1 PFNAKEYL
9 AGEQCP
15 VFFGSALNN
24 FGVRELL
31 DCFVEIAPPPQPKK
45 AEERLVQPN
54 EDKFSGFVFKIHAN
68 IDPNHRN
75 RIAFLKVVS
84 GKFERN
90 TNYLHARLKK
100 NFKFSSPTAFMAS
113 KKS

>member
-1 PFNAKEYL
+1 M
-9 AGEQCP
+9 
-15 VFFGSALNN
+15 FFGSALNN

-31 DCFVEIAPPPQPKK
+31 DCFQEIAPEPQPKE
-45 AEERLVQPN
+45 AEQRLVQPN
-54 EDKFSGFVFKIHAN
+54 ENEFSGFVFKIHAN

-90 TNYLHARLKK
+90 KNYVHTRSGNHLESVPRPPLWLRKRALLTRL
-100 NFKFSSPTAFMAS
+100 FQGIL
-113 KKS
+113 